1 MAWDHFCV
9 DQGRLVLMQ
18 SDENSQ
24 SARGSVPGQVSRGDS
39 ESAQSQPII
48 KLAGNKPCNTERGPT
63 AFCKKDDTPVMT
75 HRLGT
80 QGTALWLYL

>member
-1 MAWDHFCV
+1 
-9 DQGRLVLMQ
+9 MQ
-18 SDENSQ
+18 SNENSQ
-24 SARGSVPGQVSRGDS
+24 SAGGSASGQVSCGDS

-48 KLAGNKPCNTERGPT
+48 KLAGNKLCNTERVPT

-80 QGTALWLYL
+80 QGTALRMYL